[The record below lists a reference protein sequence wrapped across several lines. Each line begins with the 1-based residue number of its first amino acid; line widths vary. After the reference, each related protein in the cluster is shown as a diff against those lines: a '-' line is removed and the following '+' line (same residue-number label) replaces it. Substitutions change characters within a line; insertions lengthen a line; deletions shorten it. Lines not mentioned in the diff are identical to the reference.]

1 MLNGETAWAQLK
13 CWSWN
18 YLKLFEIRPSRG
30 LHPISPW
37 VSSVLLSESWR
48 QDFQWGLGQKAS
60 WKAMLKTWQDT
71 WEFHSLH
78 LYSVQSLLSFRIYVY
93 QATIYEEP
101 QMAFHMPQRWV
112 FQGLRPSDMS
122 WFMCSSVQPG
132 CTRLISVPFPACLLA
147 CRRSLHRCI
156 DGTVNQTSKIWKLP
170 LNFRTSPRHFAGNC
184 IHQLVQNVVDMPWQQ
199 TTLFEHG

>member
-147 CRRSLHRCI
+147 CRRSLEASKCASLYWRWIRLQIFGSSPWTFVLHP
-156 DGTVNQTSKIWKLP
+156 GTLLEIASTNWSK
-170 LNFRTSPRHFAGNC
+170 
-184 IHQLVQNVVDMPWQQ
+184 M
-199 TTLFEHG
+199 